1 MPSTR
6 IVGVEQLAL
15 LRDNEPWIALD
26 READKID
33 MPDEEYLRYGPAQ
46 NPLGIPSKY
55 YRGLVQLCPMIDSAL
70 LAMNPAVVTS
80 SGEWEA
86 WHMCFESPGTFRYP
100 TFEVMMVELREQT
113 TNRLRTIVR

>member
-33 MPDEEYLRYGPAQ
+33 MPDEEYRRYGRAQ
-46 NPLGIPSKY
+46 NPLRIPSKY
-55 YRGLVQLCPMIDSAL
+55 YRDWYNSARR
-70 LAMNPAVVTS
+70 S
-80 SGEWEA
+80 IRRCS
-86 WHMCFESPGTFRYP
+86 R
-100 TFEVMMVELREQT
+100 
-113 TNRLRTIVR
+113 